1 MEDIPREDVQT
12 KSHGDNVTREIDV
25 EEKSSMEVD
34 EIRVG
39 AGAAVAYEASQIPIP
54 LDLYPAAHELP
65 PRPPPAN
72 ECNYS
77 HFYAIDV
84 GKEYHDQYVFRHHN
98 GLCVIGLA
106 STHAAFMIDTE
117 LTGVDYNVGKTS
129 RAEIK
134 AVGKRKKNAQVLESN
149 SVLCKVLAGETFFLI
164 SFTTDHLTDAVSEP
178 DTEGYIA
185 IMMPRPEDW
194 KKAQASLLTKDQY
207 RERRGI
213 LCS

>member
-39 AGAAVAYEASQIPIP
+39 AGAAVADEAAQIPIP

-77 HFYAIDV
+77 HFYAIGIRSID
-84 GKEYHDQYVFRHHN
+84 FR
-98 GLCVIGLA
+98 
-106 STHAAFMIDTE
+106 S
-117 LTGVDYNVGKTS
+117 
-129 RAEIK
+129 
-134 AVGKRKKNAQVLESN
+134 
-149 SVLCKVLAGETFFLI
+149 
-164 SFTTDHLTDAVSEP
+164 
-178 DTEGYIA
+178 
-185 IMMPRPEDW
+185 
-194 KKAQASLLTKDQY
+194 
-207 RERRGI
+207 
-213 LCS
+213 